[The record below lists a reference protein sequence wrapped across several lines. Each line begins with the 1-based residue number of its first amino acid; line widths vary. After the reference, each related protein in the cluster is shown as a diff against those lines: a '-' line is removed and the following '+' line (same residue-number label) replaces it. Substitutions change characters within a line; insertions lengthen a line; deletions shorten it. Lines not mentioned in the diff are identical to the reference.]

1 MTLRLEEERVEN
13 WALHLSSVALLLS
26 SDPMASLMAAWPHG
40 RMAAKWPHLWRL
52 AVPNDARRDR
62 SEDARLV
69 RKGDEKAG
77 TASCAQ

>member
-1 MTLRLEEERVEN
+1 MADMVWLRYDL
-13 WALHLSSVALLLS
+13 
-26 SDPMASLMAAWPHG
+26 
-40 RMAAKWPHLWRL
+40 MAAKWPHLWRP

-69 RKGDEKAG
+69 RKGDENVG